1 MRVPYIPHT
10 DAEREEML
18 RTIGV
23 GKIEDLFQVV
33 PEGKRFPKL
42 NLPSGLSESEVLAEL
57 MEMSETNTDALHYPI
72 FLGAGAYYR
81 YIPAVVDM
89 VISRSEF
96 YTAYTPYQP
105 EISQG
110 WLQSMFEYESLV
122 CDLTG
127 MEVANISHYD
137 GATALAEA
145 VIMALNVARYR
156 RKKIVI
162 SPTVN
167 PQYRAVARTYMQGT
181 EGVEFV
187 GDDAPEFDPET
198 LKSLL
203 DKNTAALIVQNPDF
217 LGEVSS
223 PKEMQ
228 ALADAAHA
236 VGALFVVAVEP
247 ISLGLL
253 KPPGEY
259 GADIVTAEGQQLGN
273 PMGFGGPYLGVF
285 AFRKKYAHKSSG
297 RIVGQTVDAEGH
309 RGFVMTLTAREQ
321 HIRRERASSNICTNH
336 ALNALAAAVYLATM
350 GKQGMKQVAELS
362 YHKAH
367 ELARAIGELD
377 GYNVINKRPFFNEF
391 VVKVPGGDVAD
402 LNRFLMEEYD
412 IIGGYDLGRDYENLK
427 GHVLLCTT
435 EMNTAD
441 DIEELVDALD
451 DYASEEVAE

>member
-10 DAEREEML
+10 DADREEML

-23 GKIEDLFQVV
+23 EKIEDLFQVV
-33 PEGKRFPKL
+33 PEKSKFPKL
-42 NLPSGLSESEVLAEL
+42 NLPPGRSETEVLTEL
-57 MEMSETNTDALHYPI
+57 MEMSEANADAPHYPI

-110 WLQSMFEYESLV
+110 WLQAMFEYQSLV

-127 MEVANISHYD
+127 MEAANISHYD

-145 VIMALNVARYR
+145 VIMAMNVARYR

-162 SPTVN
+162 SPTVH
-167 PQYRAVARTYMQGT
+167 PQYRAVARTYTQGI

-187 GDDAPEFDPET
+187 GDDAPEFDPEA

-203 DKNTAALIVQNPDF
+203 DKNTVALIVQNPDF
-217 LGEVSS
+217 LGEISS

-228 ALADAAHA
+228 DLADAAHA
-236 VGALFVVAVEP
+236 VGALFVVAVDP

-253 KPPGEY
+253 KPPGDY
-259 GADIVTAEGQQLGN
+259 SADIVTAEGQSMGN

-285 AFRKKYAHKSSG
+285 AFRKKYVHKSSG
-297 RIVGQTVDAEGH
+297 RIVGQTVDAEGR
-309 RGFVMTLTAREQ
+309 RGFVLTLTAREQ
-321 HIRRERASSNICTNH
+321 HIRRERASSNICSNQ
-336 ALNALAAAVYLATM
+336 ALNALATAAYLATM
-350 GKQGMKQVAELS
+350 GKQGLRQVAELS

-367 ELARAIGELD
+367 ELARAID
-377 GYNVINKRPFFNEF
+377 GLKGYSVVNKRPFFDEF
-391 VVKVPGGDVAD
+391 VVKVPGGDVSA
-402 LNRFLMEEYD
+402 LNRYLLDEYD
-412 IIGGYDLGRDYENLK
+412 IIGGYDLGRDYDHLK
-427 GHVLLCTT
+427 GHMLLCAT
-435 EMNTAD
+435 EMTTAD
-441 DIEELVDALD
+441 DMDALLAALD
-451 DYASEEVAE
+451 DYTREEVA

>member
-23 GKIEDLFQVV
+23 SKIEDLFEAV
-33 PEGKRFPKL
+33 PEKGRFPRL
-42 NLPSGLSESEVLAEL
+42 NLPPGLSETEVLTEL
-57 MEMSETNTDALHYPI
+57 MEMSEANADAVHTPI

-110 WLQSMFEYESLV
+110 WLQAMFEYQSMV

-127 MEVANISHYD
+127 MEAANISHYD
-137 GATALAEA
+137 GATTLAEA
-145 VIMALNVARYR
+145 VIMAMNVARYR

-162 SPTVN
+162 SPTVH
-167 PQYRAVARTYMQGT
+167 PQYRAVARTYTQGI

-187 GDDAPEFDPET
+187 GDDAPEFDPEA

-217 LGEVSS
+217 LGEISS

-236 VGALFVVAVEP
+236 VGALFVVAVDP
-247 ISLGLL
+247 ISLGML

-259 GADIVTAEGQQLGN
+259 GADIVTAEGQPLGN

-285 AFRKKYAHKSSG
+285 AFRKKYVHKSSG
-297 RIVGQTVDAEGH
+297 RIVGQTVDAEGR
-309 RGFVMTLTAREQ
+309 RGFVLTLTAREQ
-321 HIRRERASSNICTNH
+321 HIRREKASSNICSNQ
-336 ALNALAAAVYLATM
+336 ALNALAAAVYMATM
-350 GKQGMKQVAELS
+350 GKQGMRRVAELS

-367 ELARAIGELD
+367 ELAKAIDELD
-377 GYNVINKRPFFNEF
+377 GYSVVNRRPFFDEF
-391 VVKVPGGDVAD
+391 VVEVPGGDVES
-402 LNRFLMEEYD
+402 LNRYLLEEHG

-427 GHVLLCTT
+427 GHVLLCAT
-435 EMNTAD
+435 EMTTAD
-441 DIEELVDALD
+441 DMDALLAALD
-451 DYASEEVAE
+451 EYAQEEVAK

>member
-42 NLPSGLSESEVLAEL
+42 NLPSGLSELEVLAEL
-57 MEMSETNTDALHYPI
+57 TEMSEANADAPHYPI

-110 WLQSMFEYESLV
+110 WLQAMFEYESLI

-217 LGEVSS
+217 LGEVFS

-297 RIVGQTVDAEGH
+297 RIVGQTVDAEGR

-350 GKQGMKQVAELS
+350 GKQGMRQVAELS

-377 GYNVINKRPFFNEF
+377 GYSVVNKRPFFNEF

-412 IIGGYDLGRDYENLK
+412 IIGGYDLGKDYDNLK

-441 DIEELVDALD
+441 DIEELVDALE

>member
-10 DAEREEML
+10 DADREEML

-23 GKIEDLFQVV
+23 EKIEDLFQVV
-33 PEGKRFPKL
+33 PEKSKFPKL
-42 NLPSGLSESEVLAEL
+42 NLPPGRSETEVLTEL
-57 MEMSETNTDALHYPI
+57 MEMSEANADAPHYPI

-110 WLQSMFEYESLV
+110 WLQAMFEYQSLV

-127 MEVANISHYD
+127 MEAANISHYD

-145 VIMALNVARYR
+145 VIMAMNVARYR
-156 RKKIVI
+156 RKKIVV
-162 SPTVN
+162 SPTVH
-167 PQYRAVARTYMQGT
+167 PQYRSVARTYTQGI

-187 GDDAPEFDPET
+187 GDDAPEFDPEA

-203 DKNTAALIVQNPDF
+203 DENTAALIVQNPDF
-217 LGEVSS
+217 LGEISS

-228 ALADAAHA
+228 DLADAAHA
-236 VGALFVVAVEP
+236 VKALFVVAVDP

-253 KPPGEY
+253 KPPGDY
-259 GADIVTAEGQQLGN
+259 GADIVTAEGQSMGN

-285 AFRKKYAHKSSG
+285 AFRKKYVHKSSG
-297 RIVGQTVDAEGH
+297 RIVGQTVDAEGR
-309 RGFVMTLTAREQ
+309 RGFVLTLTAREQ
-321 HIRRERASSNICTNH
+321 HIRRERASSNICSNQ
-336 ALNALAAAVYLATM
+336 ALNALATAAYLATM
-350 GKQGMKQVAELS
+350 GKQGLRQVAELS

-367 ELARAIGELD
+367 ELARAIDALKD
-377 GYNVINKRPFFNEF
+377 YSVVNKRPFFDEF
-391 VVKVPGGDVAD
+391 VVKVPGGDVSA
-402 LNRFLMEEYD
+402 LNRYLLDEYD
-412 IIGGYDLGRDYENLK
+412 IIGGYDLGRDYDHLK
-427 GHVLLCTT
+427 GHMLLCAT
-435 EMNTAD
+435 EMTTAD
-441 DIEELVDALD
+441 DMDALLAALD
-451 DYASEEVAE
+451 DYTREEVA